1 MELILAS
8 RNKKKIKEME
18 DILATHFPGIR
29 ILSLD
34 DVGYVGDI
42 EENGETYEENAL
54 TKARTAVE
62 AGGNRYAAIA
72 DDSGLSVDA
81 LNGAPGVYSARY
93 AGGHG
98 DDAAN
103 NALLLKNLA
112 HIPASER
119 TARFVC
125 CIALVYPD
133 GREMTVRGETE
144 GVIINGFKDADGI
157 TINLDSPKA
166 WDFIVGHEVTHAL
179 EGTAEYTAL
188 ADAVKAVREE
198 AEFVVGRHENGKR
211 RKEEVGIHSLRLG
224 GVVGEHEVI
233 ITTGNET
240 ISLKHEA
247 HSRAVFADGG
257 EYRGFYMHSAGNIR
271 VTAKNTGDAPAELT
285 IITNSIRVLEK
296 LRGKGIRCY
305 LLGFCCCCFV

>member
-8 RNKKKIKEME
+8 RNKKKIKEVE
-18 DILATHFPGIR
+18 AILATHFPGVR

-42 EENGETYEENAL
+42 EENGTTYEENSL
-54 TKARTAVE
+54 IKARTAVE
-62 AGGNRYAAIA
+62 AGNHRYAAIA

-81 LNGAPGVYSARY
+81 LDGAPGVYSARY

-112 HIPASER
+112 HLPEAER

-144 GVIINGFKDADGI
+144 GLIINEARGNGGFGYDPYFYYKPFGK
-157 TINLDSPKA
+157 TFSELS
-166 WDFIVGHEVTHAL
+166 
-179 EGTAEYTAL
+179 AEEKNA
-188 ADAVKAVREE
+188 
-198 AEFVVGRHENGKR
+198 
-211 RKEEVGIHSLRLG
+211 
-224 GVVGEHEVI
+224 
-233 ITTGNET
+233 
-240 ISLKHEA
+240 ISH
-247 HSRAVFADGG
+247 
-257 EYRGFYMHSAGNIR
+257 
-271 VTAKNTGDAPAELT
+271 
-285 IITNSIRVLEK
+285 
-296 LRGKGIRCY
+296 RGKAIAK
-305 LLGFCCCCFV
+305 LAEILKD

>member
-8 RNKKKIKEME
+8 RNKKKIREVE
-18 DILATHFPGIR
+18 AILANHFPDVR

-34 DVGYVGDI
+34 DVGYIGDI

-62 AGGNRYAAIA
+62 AGNRQYPAIA

-93 AGGHG
+93 AGGHC

-112 HIPASER
+112 DTPAEER

-133 GREMTVRGETE
+133 GREITVRGETE
-144 GVIINGFKDADGI
+144 GLIIDEARGEGGFGYDPYFYYAPFKK
-157 TINLDSPKA
+157 TFSELS
-166 WDFIVGHEVTHAL
+166 
-179 EGTAEYTAL
+179 AEEKNA
-188 ADAVKAVREE
+188 
-198 AEFVVGRHENGKR
+198 
-211 RKEEVGIHSLRLG
+211 
-224 GVVGEHEVI
+224 
-233 ITTGNET
+233 
-240 ISLKHEA
+240 ISH
-247 HSRAVFADGG
+247 
-257 EYRGFYMHSAGNIR
+257 
-271 VTAKNTGDAPAELT
+271 
-285 IITNSIRVLEK
+285 
-296 LRGKGIRCY
+296 RGKAIAKVAEI
-305 LLGFCCCCFV
+305 LKS

>member
-8 RNKKKIKEME
+8 RNKKKIREVE
-18 DILATHFPGIR
+18 AILASHFPGVR

-34 DVGYVGDI
+34 DVGYIGDI

-62 AGGNRYAAIA
+62 AGDHRYPAIA

-112 HIPASER
+112 DTPAEER

-133 GREMTVRGETE
+133 GREITVRGETE
-144 GVIINGFKDADGI
+144 GLIIDEARGEGGFGYDPYFYYAPFGK
-157 TINLDSPKA
+157 TFSELS
-166 WDFIVGHEVTHAL
+166 
-179 EGTAEYTAL
+179 AEEKNA
-188 ADAVKAVREE
+188 
-198 AEFVVGRHENGKR
+198 
-211 RKEEVGIHSLRLG
+211 
-224 GVVGEHEVI
+224 
-233 ITTGNET
+233 
-240 ISLKHEA
+240 ISH
-247 HSRAVFADGG
+247 
-257 EYRGFYMHSAGNIR
+257 
-271 VTAKNTGDAPAELT
+271 
-285 IITNSIRVLEK
+285 
-296 LRGKGIRCY
+296 RGKAIAK
-305 LLGFCCCCFV
+305 LAEQLKNN

>member
-1 MELILAS
+1 MKLILAS
-8 RNKKKIKEME
+8 RNKKKIREVE
-18 DILATHFPGIR
+18 AILANHFPGIH

-54 TKARTAVE
+54 TKAHTAVE
-62 AGGNRYAAIA
+62 AGKGIYPAIA

-112 HIPASER
+112 QVSAEER

-133 GREMTVRGETE
+133 GREITVRGETE
-144 GVIINGFKDADGI
+144 GLIIDEARGEGGFGYDPYFYYEPFGK
-157 TINLDSPKA
+157 TFS
-166 WDFIVGHEVTHAL
+166 EM
-179 EGTAEYTAL
+179 TAEEKNA
-188 ADAVKAVREE
+188 
-198 AEFVVGRHENGKR
+198 
-211 RKEEVGIHSLRLG
+211 
-224 GVVGEHEVI
+224 
-233 ITTGNET
+233 
-240 ISLKHEA
+240 ISH
-247 HSRAVFADGG
+247 
-257 EYRGFYMHSAGNIR
+257 
-271 VTAKNTGDAPAELT
+271 
-285 IITNSIRVLEK
+285 
-296 LRGKGIRCY
+296 RGKAIAKVAEI
-305 LLGFCCCCFV
+305 LKQ